1 MKMKEEKSVK
11 RGKKNK
17 KRQQKNKRKEG
28 EDGRRAKYQGGCQ
41 CGGLMVGVPRLQAI
55 SLCYQ
60 VK

>member
-1 MKMKEEKSVK
+1 MRMKKEKSVRRIK
-11 RGKKNK
+11 RI
-17 KRQQKNKRKEG
+17 KRDGRKQERKEG
-28 EDGRRAKYQGGCQ
+28 EGGRKAKYQGACQ